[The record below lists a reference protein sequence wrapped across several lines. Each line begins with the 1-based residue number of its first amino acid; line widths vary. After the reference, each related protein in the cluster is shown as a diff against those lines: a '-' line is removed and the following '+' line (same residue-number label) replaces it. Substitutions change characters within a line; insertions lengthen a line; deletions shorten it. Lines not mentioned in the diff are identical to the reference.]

1 MDIVPP
7 DAEQIS
13 HIMAQATAPAFM
25 LGAVAGLIS
34 ILSLRL
40 NGIFDRIRNVKAI
53 APENISRAQRD
64 SDVSHLKRRAAL
76 LHKSIRLALGAGIC
90 TALLLMLGFATA
102 FVRLRHEYGAAV
114 LFVFAVGLIATALFR
129 FMQEVKLALSELD
142 DY

>member
-1 MDIVPP
+1 MHFDGHRAPRR
-7 DAEQIS
+7 EQIS

-40 NGIFDRIRNVKAI
+40 NGIFDRIRNVKAL

-76 LHKSIRLALGAGIC
+76 LHRSIRLGARSGHLHRIPSHAGVRDGVRP
-90 TALLLMLGFATA
+90 TA
-102 FVRLRHEYGAAV
+102 
-114 LFVFAVGLIATALFR
+114 
-129 FMQEVKLALSELD
+129 S
-142 DY
+142 